1 MVRFCCFPLLMIT
14 ALTLSACG
22 RVGQADLPR
31 TPDVGI
37 APDAGGPTDPIDPV
51 ADVVSGSDV
60 VVAPDATPDGVSDV
74 VVEPDTAADTTADT
88 ATNTDAFVP
97 DPNGEC
103 VYRRYVGTC
112 IIRNVRPVEAD
123 QNSCTNQPLQ
133 ILFDYIPPNEQVPDR
148 YLYPEVS
155 DEDQRLLILDGKNP
169 PASCSELFR
178 VTQEYACTRAELES
192 GPCAPVTFTFRDGGF
207 IDRCEEDCF

>member
-1 MVRFCCFPLLMIT
+1 MVRFCCFPFLVMT

-31 TPDVGI
+31 TPDVGT
-37 APDAGGPTDPIDPV
+37 APDLGGPIDPIEPN
-51 ADVVSGSDV
+51 ADVVSGFDGVSGDDV
-60 VVAPDATPDGVSDV
+60 VVAPDASSDAVS
-74 VVEPDTAADTTADT
+74 EPDTAADTTTNADV
-88 ATNTDAFVP
+88 FVP
-97 DPNGEC
+97 EPGGEC
-103 VYRRYVGTC
+103 VYRRYVGSC

-133 ILFDYIPPNEQVPDR
+133 ILFDYVPPNEQVADR

-192 GPCAPVTFTFRDGGF
+192 GPCSPVTFTFRDGGF
-207 IDRCEEDCF
+207 IDRCEADCF